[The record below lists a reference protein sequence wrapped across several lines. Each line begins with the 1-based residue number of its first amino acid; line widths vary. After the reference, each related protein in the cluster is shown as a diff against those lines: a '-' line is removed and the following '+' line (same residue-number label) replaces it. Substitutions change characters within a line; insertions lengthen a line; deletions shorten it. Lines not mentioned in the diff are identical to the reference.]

1 MTLRQE
7 PEADRSPVESVEPNA
22 PDAVVRR
29 TRAAALSGLIGL
41 IALGLAWE
49 LWLAPTGS
57 GTLAIKVLP
66 LVLCLLGLWRHR
78 MVTFRWLSL
87 LLWLYVLEGVVRGT
101 TERGLSQVLAGTE
114 IVLCLWLFSACTL
127 YIRWRL
133 RNGQRNA
140 AQNGQRN
147 EQDGPNDPA
156 RPAA

>member
-1 MTLRQE
+1 MTLRHE
-7 PEADRSPVESVEPNA
+7 PDPNPPPNE

-29 TRAAALSGLIGL
+29 ARTAALAGLIGL

-66 LVLCLLGLWRHR
+66 LVLCLVGLWQHR

-87 LLWLYVLEGVVRGT
+87 LLWLYVLEGLVRAT
-101 TERGLSQVLAGTE
+101 TERGLSQALAVIE
-114 IVLCLWLFSACTL
+114 IVLCLWLFSASTL

-133 RNGQRNA
+133 RNGAQA
-140 AQNGQRN
+140 AG
-147 EQDGPNDPA
+147 
-156 RPAA
+156 

>member
-1 MTLRQE
+1 MTLSQRPDQ
-7 PEADRSPVESVEPNA
+7 PDLNPPPNE

-29 TRAAALSGLIGL
+29 SRAAALAGLIGL

-66 LVLCLLGLWRHR
+66 LMLCLVGLWRHR

-87 LLWLYVLEGVVRGT
+87 LLWLYVLEGLVRST
-101 TERGLSQVLAGTE
+101 TERGLSQALAVIE
-114 IVLCLWLFSACTL
+114 IVLSVWLFAACTL

-133 RNGQRNA
+133 RNGLRA
-140 AQNGQRN
+140 AG
-147 EQDGPNDPA
+147 
-156 RPAA
+156 